1 MILTLHLRLFNDL
14 AAFADP
20 DGPVELLGVVLV
32 AVASAVQD
40 R

>member
-20 DGPVELLGVVLV
+20 NGPGESLGVDLV
-32 AVASAVQD
+32 AVASAVQV

>member
-14 AAFADP
+14 AAFADLDSP
-20 DGPVELLGVVLV
+20 GESLGVDLI